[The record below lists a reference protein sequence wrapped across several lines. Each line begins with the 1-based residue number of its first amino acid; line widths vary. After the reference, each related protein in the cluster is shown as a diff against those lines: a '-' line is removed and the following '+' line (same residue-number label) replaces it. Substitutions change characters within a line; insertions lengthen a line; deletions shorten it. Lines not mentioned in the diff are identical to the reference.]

1 MIQFKQIAVVV
12 AGLPAMLCT
21 RLHLPAVAMP
31 QALQAGRLS
40 RSHCGQVALQ
50 AGRTTATMVMA
61 LAVVTASAVVT
72 SSAATMSVQVKEV
85 PVRTTPS
92 FIGKV
97 VGTLAY
103 GDRVEIQKTQGAWSK
118 VAGAGVSGWMHTS
131 ALSSKKIV
139 LASGREQ
146 AKVAASGDEL
156 ALAGK
161 GFNSDVEAQFKAGHK
176 DIDFTWIDRMEK
188 IKIPSSEMQVF
199 LKKGD
204 ITSKEGG
211 AK

>member
-21 RLHLPAVAMP
+21 RLH
-31 QALQAGRLS
+31 RWTKS
-40 RSHCGQVALQ
+40 CGQVALQ
-50 AGRTTATMVMA
+50 AGRTTATMIMA
-61 LAVVTASAVVT
+61 LAVVTA
-72 SSAATMSVQVKEV
+72 SAATMSVQVKEV

-92 FIGKV
+92 IIGKV
-97 VGTLAY
+97 VGVLAY
-103 GDRVEIQKTQGAWSK
+103 GDRVEIQQTQGAWSK

-161 GFNSDVEAQFKAGHK
+161 GFNSDVEAQFKVGHK

-204 ITSKEGG
+204 ITFKEGG